1 MNRRQALKTMMGALG
16 LTSTASVFGA
26 SAFMGGALS
35 ATRPVLLEEE
45 LFLLDEIGETIIPQ
59 TDDSPGAKAVGIG
72 QFMQAMVSDY
82 YDRGEQQRFLLG
94 LGRFRALLRE
104 RFDRDF
110 SERDFAELELAEREA
125 VLLDLERDPEA
136 DYYRM
141 IKQLTVWGY
150 FSSEAGAKQ
159 ALRYAPIPGRYD
171 GRVKIEPGARAWAN
185 LLP

>member
-1 MNRRQALKTMMGALG
+1 MNRRQALKAMMGALG

-26 SAFMGGALS
+26 SALMGGVLS
-35 ATRPVLLEEE
+35 ATRPVLLEQE
-45 LFLLDEIGETIIPQ
+45 LSLLDDIGETIIPH
-59 TDDSPGAKAVGIG
+59 TEESPGAKSVGIG

-82 YDRGEQQRFLLG
+82 YDRDEQQRFLLG
-94 LGRFRALLRE
+94 LGRFRVLLRE

-110 SERDFAELELAEREA
+110 AELEWAEREA
-125 VLLDLERDPEA
+125 VLLTLERDPEA